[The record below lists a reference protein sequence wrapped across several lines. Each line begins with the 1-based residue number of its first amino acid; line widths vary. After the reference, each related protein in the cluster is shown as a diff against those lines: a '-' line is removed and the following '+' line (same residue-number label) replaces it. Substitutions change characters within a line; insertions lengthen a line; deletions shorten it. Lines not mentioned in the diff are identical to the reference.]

1 MHAHVCALLCKQK
14 DALVMGG
21 LCSETLHLKKIPR
34 IPLSMENNAAEVLLV
49 CKVSVC
55 MVLETVVIEK
65 ICVCCGFLN
74 YSKTKW

>member
-1 MHAHVCALLCKQK
+1 M
-14 DALVMGG
+14 MGG

-55 MVLETVVIEK
+55 MVLET
-65 ICVCCGFLN
+65 GN
-74 YSKTKW
+74 